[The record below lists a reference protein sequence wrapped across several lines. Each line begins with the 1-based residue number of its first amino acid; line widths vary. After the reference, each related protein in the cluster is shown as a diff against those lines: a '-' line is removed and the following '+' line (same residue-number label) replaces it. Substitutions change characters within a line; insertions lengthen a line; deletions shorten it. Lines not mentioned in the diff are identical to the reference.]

1 MVLLACSVAIVP
13 MSLLGKKQQ
22 LNSMRAKNTCEVS
35 EDEDEDKDTA
45 QQSAIKGTT
54 TSTPQS
60 HISPKDILQLV
71 KITEEYLCAPD
82 ANVYEIDFT
91 RFKIRDLESG
101 TILFEIEKPPS
112 DQFIEGSGGVFVDNL
127 MAATEDL
134 TLNDTADPNA
144 GRYVR
149 YQFTPAFLNLKAVGA
164 T

>member
-1 MVLLACSVAIVP
+1 
-13 MSLLGKKQQ
+13 
-22 LNSMRAKNTCEVS
+22 MRAKNTCEVN
-35 EDEDEDKDTA
+35 EDEEEDKNIA
-45 QQSAIKGTT
+45 PQSAMQGT

-112 DQFIEGSGGVFVDNL
+112 DQFIEGSGVLVDNL
-127 MAATEDL
+127 MSATEDL

>member
-1 MVLLACSVAIVP
+1 
-13 MSLLGKKQQ
+13 MSLIGKKQ
-22 LNSMRAKNTCEVS
+22 LNSMRSKNTCEIS
-35 EDEDEDKDTA
+35 DDEVEDKSILSKNTA
-45 QQSAIKGTT
+45 QGNKM
-54 TSTPQS
+54 PQC
-60 HISPKDILQLV
+60 HITPKDILQLA

-112 DQFIEGSGGVFVDNL
+112 EQFVEGFGVLVDNL
-127 MAATEDL
+127 MTATEDL

-164 T
+164 TY

>member
-1 MVLLACSVAIVP
+1 
-13 MSLLGKKQQ
+13 MSLIGKKQ
-22 LNSMRAKNTCEVS
+22 LNSMRSKNNCEIS
-35 EDEDEDKDTA
+35 DDEEEDKNIV
-45 QQSAIKGTT
+45 QQNAMQSNTL
-54 TSTPQS
+54 QS
-60 HISPKDILQLV
+60 HITPKDILQLC
-71 KITEEYLCAPD
+71 KITEDYLCAPD

-112 DQFIEGSGGVFVDNL
+112 EQFVEGSGILVDNL
-127 MAATEDL
+127 MSATEDL

-164 T
+164 TYVFKSLKWLK